1 LQKRPA
7 GKEGA
12 ILNHL
17 CTKQKQKPYYL
28 GNKSTHNFK
37 GIFNIKITIIQ
48 HQKNQ

>member
-17 CTKQKQKPYYL
+17 CTKQKQNPRYL
-28 GNKSTHNFK
+28 TNKSI
-37 GIFNIKITIIQ
+37 G
-48 HQKNQ
+48 